1 MKNIIFDVDDTLYN
15 LMEPFEK
22 AHKELMAARTDAD
35 CEELFEASR
44 TYSDEAFCMSREGK
58 ISEDEEFAYRVQKTY
73 ADVGVEVSKEEAKQF
88 EERYRYYQ
96 KHIQVP
102 EITKQI
108 LDHCKENYR
117 IGILTNGTTKNQGKK
132 LETLGLDHWFNPKTM
147 FISDSIGAA
156 KPDVK
161 AFHTVQKEMKI
172 DPEETWFIGDTF
184 EIDVV
189 GAAAVLMMTSPLL
202 NVSNFIS
209 FAFSSPFKIL
219 AAILPVCFPNFTKS
233 IPTQAT
239 HPNFT
244 CSTSDPKTGI
254 FNLFAF

>member
-88 EERYRYYQ
+88 E
-96 KHIQVP
+96 
-102 EITKQI
+102 
-108 LDHCKENYR
+108 NYR

-132 LETLGLDHWFNPKTM
+132 LETLGSDHWFNPKTM

-161 AFHTVQKEMKI
+161 AFHTVQKEMKL

-189 GAAAVLMMTSPLL
+189 GAKNSGWHVIWFNHRNRPMPEGDIVPDVEVTSG
-202 NVSNFIS
+202 
-209 FAFSSPFKIL
+209 
-219 AAILPVCFPNFTKS
+219 
-233 IPTQAT
+233 QE
-239 HPNFT
+239 
-244 CSTSDPKTGI
+244 
-254 FNLFAF
+254 LFEYIKKL

>member
-1 MKNIIFDVDDTLYN
+1 
-15 LMEPFEK
+15 MEPFEK

-132 LETLGLDHWFNPKTM
+132 LETLGSDHWFNPKTM

-161 AFHTVQKEMKI
+161 AFYTVQKEMKL
-172 DPEETWFIGDTF
+172 DPEETWFIGDT
-184 EIDVV
+184 
-189 GAAAVLMMTSPLL
+189 
-202 NVSNFIS
+202 
-209 FAFSSPFKIL
+209 
-219 AAILPVCFPNFTKS
+219 
-233 IPTQAT
+233 
-239 HPNFT
+239 
-244 CSTSDPKTGI
+244 
-254 FNLFAF
+254 

>member
-88 EERYRYYQ
+88 E
-96 KHIQVP
+96 
-102 EITKQI
+102 
-108 LDHCKENYR
+108 NYR

-132 LETLGLDHWFNPKTM
+132 LETLGSDHWFNPKTM

-161 AFHTVQKEMKI
+161 AFHTVQKEMKL

-189 GAAAVLMMTSPLL
+189 GAKNSGWHVIWFNHRNRPMPEGDIVPDVEVTSGQEL
-202 NVSNFIS
+202 FEYI
-209 FAFSSPFKIL
+209 
-219 AAILPVCFPNFTKS
+219 TK
-233 IPTQAT
+233 
-239 HPNFT
+239 
-244 CSTSDPKTGI
+244 
-254 FNLFAF
+254 L

>member
-108 LDHCKENYR
+108 LHLRQHRSCKTR
-117 IGILTNGTTKNQGKK
+117 
-132 LETLGLDHWFNPKTM
+132 
-147 FISDSIGAA
+147 
-156 KPDVK
+156 
-161 AFHTVQKEMKI
+161 
-172 DPEETWFIGDTF
+172 
-184 EIDVV
+184 
-189 GAAAVLMMTSPLL
+189 
-202 NVSNFIS
+202 
-209 FAFSSPFKIL
+209 
-219 AAILPVCFPNFTKS
+219 C
-233 IPTQAT
+233 
-239 HPNFT
+239 
-244 CSTSDPKTGI
+244 
-254 FNLFAF
+254 